1 MTIRPIVT
9 AFKNSGLL
17 GKTLQYLLLKTTKN
31 YLFWHEYIIKL
42 FFYRIFLIGCLYLW
56 LCEVEQWYTGITGM
70 FLNKMLVPVYGET
83 WCVFCSQII
92 SLQGWNMLLN
102 VWRSN
107 RSFGRSCLIR
117 GVYVSL
123 CMYSRGFGTCC
134 HTDKSM
140 CEQSSDTASFSARV
154 SPLLCV

>member
-1 MTIRPIVT
+1 MTIRPIVS

-70 FLNKMLVPVYGET
+70 FLNKMLVHVYGET

-107 RSFGRSCLIR
+107 KFWKKLFDTQCVCKL
-117 GVYVSL
+117 VYVQQRFW
-123 CMYSRGFGTCC
+123 Y
-134 HTDKSM
+134 
-140 CEQSSDTASFSARV
+140 
-154 SPLLCV
+154 LLPHWQVYVWTVIRHCKLFC